1 MTDNQK
7 PELKIEHLS
16 VNELTPYIGNART
29 HSEQQVA
36 QIANSMTEFGFV
48 NPILLGKDN
57 IIIAGHGRL
66 MAAKMLGV
74 KTVPV
79 IHLKHLNETQ
89 RRALVIADNKIAENA
104 GWDETLLRQ
113 ELTALDDL
121 DFDLDILGFDTSE
134 LEEFLL
140 DDNDAGLTDEDAA
153 PEVPEKPISVLG
165 DIWICGDHKVLC
177 GDSTQIDSYNKLL
190 GDELADMVFTDP
202 PYNVNYAN
210 SAKDK
215 MRGKNRPIKNDNLGD
230 DFGGFLYDVCTAI

>member
-1 MTDNQK
+1 MTDNQNL
-7 PELKIEHLS
+7 ELKIEHVS

-29 HSEQQVA
+29 HSNQQVA

-113 ELTALDDL
+113 ELTALDL
-121 DFDLDILGFDTSE
+121 SLIH
-134 LEEFLL
+134 
-140 DDNDAGLTDEDAA
+140 
-153 PEVPEKPISVLG
+153 I
-165 DIWICGDHKVLC
+165 
-177 GDSTQIDSYNKLL
+177 
-190 GDELADMVFTDP
+190 
-202 PYNVNYAN
+202 
-210 SAKDK
+210 
-215 MRGKNRPIKNDNLGD
+215 
-230 DFGGFLYDVCTAI
+230 